1 MSSSRSEDV
10 VTNKNSN
17 EPPPPPPRSVERAF
31 TWLDRF
37 QESLER
43 KFQSPDGRGISNTKR
58 TQFWSY
64 LLRGMQKVNGDGD
77 AVTRLL
83 CLVGIATYI
92 DRAAL
97 LPPRAVHTMMQSL
110 QQASHQVKNMNLV
123 PDLLSSE
130 QQDDSDKNKK
140 NDVSWND
147 VLVPQLVKS
156 AIEAL
161 PVEVVVE
168 DKEIRSYLIDHVLL
182 KLVHHNVYI
191 HGWVKD
197 DAAELKDDWKY
208 DFYDLA
214 MLLQDRMKLSQA
226 EQAYVLQEQSGEAM

>member
-1 MSSSRSEDV
+1 MSSSSSGD
-10 VTNKNSN
+10 VTNKN
-17 EPPPPPPRSVERAF
+17 EPPPPPRSVERAF

-37 QESLER
+37 QESFER

-110 QQASHQVKNMNLV
+110 QQAQAQESQAPHIKN
-123 PDLLSSE
+123 LLSSSE
-130 QQDDSDKNKK
+130 QDDNSDKNKK
-140 NDVSWND
+140 SDASWND

-161 PVEVVVE
+161 PVEVE
-168 DKEIRSYLIDHVLL
+168 DKETRSYLIDHALL
-182 KLVHHNVYI
+182 KLFHHNVYI
-191 HGWVKD
+191 RGWVKD
-197 DAAELKDDWKY
+197 DAAELKEDWKY